1 MFEGEIQM
9 YEETFLVSSK
19 TKQGY
24 ERVLKKIDPLI
35 RSMSSK
41 VYIPGYTFEDIK
53 QEISRIAI
61 EGIDS
66 YDPEKKVRLSTFLHV
81 HLRNKVISLI
91 KHHNKISN
99 DASVSIDLDLGGC
112 DCGGRLVQKKH
123 HEGDEQLALE
133 IVMCNSCEKIF
144 QQSFRRSREELVF
157 SSLGA
162 REVNDETLDFQSSL
176 SNDDSVFSRDGYSGD
191 IDIEAVLKKVREEV
205 DPITAHVLKR
215 TCVDGLSIK
224 DAAAEVGITGWSA
237 SIRIKKL
244 ADNEEVK
251 ALLKEMS

>member
-9 YEETFLVSSK
+9 YEETFFVSSK

-24 ERVLKKIDPLI
+24 EKILKKIDPLI

-66 YDPEKKVRLSTFLHV
+66 YDPDKKVRLSTFLHV

-99 DASVSIDLDLGGC
+99 DASVAIDLDLGNC
-112 DCGGRLVQKKH
+112 DCRGRFVQKKH
-123 HEGDEQLALE
+123 HEGSEQLISE
-133 IVMCNSCEKIF
+133 IVLCNSCEKIS

-162 REVNDETLDFQSSL
+162 KEVNDETLDFQSSL
-176 SNDDSVFSRDGYSGD
+176 STDDSVFSKDGYSGD

-205 DPITAHVLKR
+205 DPMTAHVLKR

-224 DAAAEVGITGWSA
+224 DAAAEVGMTGWSA

-244 ADNEEVK
+244 AENEEIK